1 MTLAIRLP
9 DGTRINDPGWNTVA
23 DVMAGTHGLGLTRV
37 VGELIDAETGEVVA
51 S

>member
-1 MTLAIRLP
+1 MPLAIRLP
-9 DGTRINDPGWNTVA
+9 DGSRINDPDWHTVA

-37 VGELIDAETGEVVA
+37 VGELIDAESGEVVV